1 MSLDAELVTLA
12 LSNLLDN
19 AAKYAF
25 EDSPIRLEVDVDEQ
39 SASVRY
45 RVINEGPG
53 LPPEW
58 AGRAFQMF
66 QRIMGTGS
74 EKGGFGIGLALA
86 AHVATIHGGQ
96 LTSAQDGTQT
106 CFTLDIPMRQIKAE
120 SKRIQEKA

>member
-25 EDSPIRLEVDVDEQ
+25 EDSPIRLEVDVDAQ

-53 LPPEW
+53 LTPEL

-66 QRIMGTGS
+66 QRNMGTGR
-74 EKGGFGIGLALA
+74 EKGAYGIGLALA

-96 LTSAQDGTQT
+96 LSCAQDGTQT
-106 CFTLDIPMRQIKAE
+106 CFTLDIPMRQTKAA
-120 SKRIQEKA
+120 SKRIQEEK